1 MSQTETKVIMKKN
14 SFCTHYGSIS
24 SRKSCVVWFKFRRD
38 NGVGALQNLLFN
50 ASSQGFNILG
60 NPQEFMTN
68 ALIESA
74 MPEELRKVNNT
85 LESVGLGNLVK
96 KENNILLKQQS
107 LPLILLN
114 QL

>member
-1 MSQTETKVIMKKN
+1 
-14 SFCTHYGSIS
+14 
-24 SRKSCVVWFKFRRD
+24 
-38 NGVGALQNLLFN
+38 
-50 ASSQGFNILG
+50 
-60 NPQEFMTN
+60 MTN

-107 LPLILLN
+107 LPLIPLN